1 MGSLRVLVAD
11 DDDDMRA
18 LVAALLHANGFEVLE
33 VRDGEAALDLLDA
46 TVDDPLTCPNVV
58 VTDVKM
64 PKFSGL
70 GVLSALRRSA
80 MGLPV
85 ILMTALSDAS
95 VGTLAKR
102 LGAVAVLRK
111 PFAPEDLLNAMAK
124 ARALR
129 GRTSPLA

>member
-33 VRDGEAALDLLDA
+33 VRDGEAAL
-46 TVDDPLTCPNVV
+46 
-58 VTDVKM
+58 DVKM